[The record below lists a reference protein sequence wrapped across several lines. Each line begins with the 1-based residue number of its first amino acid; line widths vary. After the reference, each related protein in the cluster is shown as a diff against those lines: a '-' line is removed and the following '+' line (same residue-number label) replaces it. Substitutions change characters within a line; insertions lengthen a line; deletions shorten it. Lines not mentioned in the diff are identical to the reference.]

1 MHGVTGFLESAAL
14 LVCAAFMLV
23 TFCSR
28 IGVPSIVGYI
38 FAGIVVGPAG
48 LNLVA
53 ESEALA
59 GIGEIG
65 VVLLLFA
72 LGLEFSFERLVNLR
86 RHVFGLGALQVVITT
101 ATVSL
106 VASLTF
112 DLAPVSA
119 ILVGGAIA
127 MSSTAMCLKV
137 LASVNALGTAHGRLA
152 IAVLLFQDLA
162 AVAFLLLHDSMSGA
176 VEGYGMITV
185 AASAAALVAALFI
198 ARSSL
203 QVLVRWVMSHGDP
216 ELAQLLALA
225 IALGSAMVAASA
237 GLSPALA
244 AFAAGMI
251 IGEGDARHAVE
262 NEIRP
267 FRDLFVGIFFI
278 GIGTQLPLW
287 LIPSVWP
294 IVLVWL
300 AIVLVGK
307 TLIVLIVA
315 RLFGKP
321 LQTSWRTAIILA
333 HGGEFSLMLLSVSSR
348 SGIVAEQFVGPIL
361 LAIGA
366 SILVGSLM
374 VRWAGHHSQNDSPSM
389 QSIKY

>member
-1 MHGVTGFLESAAL
+1 LAFPAPCHQEKYVHGATGFLESAAL

-119 ILVGGAIA
+119 ILVGGAVA

-137 LASVNALGTAHGRLA
+137 LASVNALGSAQGRLA
-152 IAVLLFQDLA
+152 IAA
-162 AVAFLLLHDSMSGA
+162 ATAM
-176 VEGYGMITV
+176 
-185 AASAAALVAALFI
+185 
-198 ARSSL
+198 RSSI
-203 QVLVRWVMSHGDP
+203 G
-216 ELAQLLALA
+216 
-225 IALGSAMVAASA
+225 GSTCRR
-237 GLSPALA
+237 
-244 AFAAGMI
+244 
-251 IGEGDARHAVE
+251 IGPRTRKGAER
-262 NEIRP
+262 
-267 FRDLFVGIFFI
+267 
-278 GIGTQLPLW
+278 
-287 LIPSVWP
+287 
-294 IVLVWL
+294 
-300 AIVLVGK
+300 
-307 TLIVLIVA
+307 
-315 RLFGKP
+315 RLFRRR
-321 LQTSWRTAIILA
+321 WR
-333 HGGEFSLMLLSVSSR
+333 SR
-348 SGIVAEQFVGPIL
+348 PN
-361 LAIGA
+361 
-366 SILVGSLM
+366 
-374 VRWAGHHSQNDSPSM
+374 RP
-389 QSIKY
+389 